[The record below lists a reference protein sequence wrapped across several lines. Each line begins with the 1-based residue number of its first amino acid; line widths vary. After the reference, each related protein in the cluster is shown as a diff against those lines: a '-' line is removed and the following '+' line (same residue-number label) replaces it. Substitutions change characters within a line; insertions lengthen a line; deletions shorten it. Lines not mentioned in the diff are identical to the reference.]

1 MSLMVNH
8 ERRGELAVNVE
19 RPTPDVLVTS
29 GGVAYSTMYFALYF
43 QENTWNSLGLRS
55 EGCLRLTAV
64 SKVLSEV
71 YPITPHV

>member
-43 QENTWNSLGLRS
+43 QENT
-55 EGCLRLTAV
+55 
-64 SKVLSEV
+64 
-71 YPITPHV
+71 